1 MSYYTRFN
9 TFCGEEFE
17 HVVAPVALNEYFAAA
32 CRSAGAEFLFHF
44 RSKGGDSFVVNCK
57 A

>member
-9 TFCGEEFE
+9 AFCGEEFE

-44 RSKGGDSFVVNCK
+44 RSKGGDCFVVNCK